1 MLPLMMDLCKQCSKA
16 RSIKN
21 KLALRERIVTIR
33 HQLMTEAVREYQAE
47 AAADSDVD
55 SAADDYFDLKGF
67 LYDCEISCFECNNSK
82 DAKIYLVIKEYLETN
97 YGDGSNAPGKKED
110 SSEKRPPAKDDTAR
124 KPPSSLAEYRLKK
137 NRREHWNDK

>member
-1 MLPLMMDLCKQCSKA
+1 MLPLMMDLCKQCAKA
-16 RSIKN
+16 RSIKD
-21 KLALRERIVTIR
+21 KLALRERIVAIR

-55 SAADDYFDLKGF
+55 SASDDYFDLKGF

-97 YGDGSNAPGKKED
+97 YGDGCKVPDKKED
-110 SSEKRPPAKDDTAR
+110 STEKQPEEKDAAAH
-124 KPPSSLAEYRLKK
+124 KPPSNLAEYRQRKK
-137 NRREHWNDK
+137 RREYWNDK